1 MAKQAAGQGGSIRA
15 RNQARI
21 LVAAEAVFAEAGFQ
35 GATTAAIAARAK
47 LPKANLH
54 YYCGTK
60 RALYRAVLA
69 NILDLWLGALDA
81 IDRERHPVEALDD
94 YIRGK
99 MYWSRTRPNAS
110 KVFANEILHG
120 APQLGSYLANDLRR
134 RVAQKA
140 AVFKH
145 WASRGLMAPVDPVH
159 LLFNLWA
166 MTQHYA
172 DFEVQV
178 RAVLGRKRLSDA
190 DFAAATDAIVK
201 MTLAGC
207 GVDSRALPHA
217 VGEVAE
223 GRRGSRRGL
232 HYQDHVGSPPPLRG
246 SSPAKLG
253 RKASQGF
260 SKSP

>member
-1 MAKQAAGQGGSIRA
+1 MAKQVAGQGGRIRA

-54 YYCGTK
+54 YYFGTK

-69 NILDLWLGALDA
+69 NILDLWLGTLDA
-81 IDRERHPVEALDD
+81 IDRERHPAEALDD

-99 MYWSRTRPNAS
+99 MYWSRARPNAS

-120 APQLGSYLANDLRR
+120 APQLGSYLADDLRR

-172 DFEVQV
+172 DFDVQV
-178 RAVLGRKRLSDA
+178 RAVLGRKRMSNA
-190 DFAAATDAIVK
+190 DFAAATDAIVR
-201 MTLAGC
+201 MTLIGC
-207 GVDSRALPHA
+207 GVVASVPFPG
-217 VGEVAE
+217 GE
-223 GRRGSRRGL
+223 RRS
-232 HYQDHVGSPPPLRG
+232 
-246 SSPAKLG
+246 
-253 RKASQGF
+253 KA
-260 SKSP
+260 